1 MAPLPGFQG
10 GLKVVEYI
18 SEEHGLGD
26 RLGMKFDSS
35 VYCVTLGKDKQN
47 MPTSLRV
54 FPHL

>member
-10 GLKVVEYI
+10 GLKVLEYI

-35 VYCVTLGKDKQN
+35 VYCVILGKDKQN
-47 MPTSLRV
+47 MPTSLRL
-54 FPHL
+54 FPNL